1 MRSTIKTVTMAA
13 IYLCVV
19 QRTYAQQVLTVPVG
33 CGTPVLIDGQFAADE
48 WSDAFTLHLAPSVDL
63 YLKQYKGHV
72 FLGVKMAAMSRR
84 YVDMFLL
91 PRDKH
96 VYNLHASMQ
105 LGERVLIGSNWSDT
119 NPPTRW
125 GYHLDWT
132 ANEAKLDPFADPSVP
147 AVHRIFPDDG
157 IEFQLRRSRFQ
168 GKQWRIR
175 IEIRDFD
182 GQLPDIIF
190 PADSERKTSAHW
202 AILELG

>member
-1 MRSTIKTVTMAA
+1 MRPTTNIVTIAA
-13 IYLCVV
+13 IYLCVL
-19 QRTYAQQVLTVPVG
+19 QRGDAQQVLTVPAG
-33 CGTPVLIDGQFAADE
+33 GGTPVLIDGQFAADE
-48 WSDAFTLHLAPSVDL
+48 WSDAIILRVAASVDL

-72 FLGVKMAAMSRR
+72 FLGVKMAAKSRR

-91 PRDKH
+91 AQDKH

-105 LGERVLIGSNWSDT
+105 LGERVLVGSNWSDT

-132 ANEAKLDPFADPSVP
+132 ANEAKLDPSADPSLPV
-147 AVHRIFPDDG
+147 VQRIFPDDG
-157 IEFQLRRSRFQ
+157 IEFQFRRSRFQ

-175 IEIRDFD
+175 IEIRDFA

-190 PADSERKTSAHW
+190 PADSERKTTARW